1 MSDRILKSVRTLAA
15 VLPMLALAQPMLA
28 QSEGQQREGSWEFSV
43 GGGVVYT
50 DGGLRSFL
58 QSRGYGTGATVS
70 RLAPAAAVRLGYN
83 VSNHWGFSIGTAG
96 AKASG
101 VKYLTPF
108 AAATYTANLNA
119 RFSPFLTVGTQ
130 FTRITGQNDRK
141 THPTWG
147 THVGLGIRNM
157 LSPNLALRLEGR
169 MGIEHYAE
177 LPGAKTAYNSIATIG
192 FSYFTAG
199 RRPPPAPVAAAPCPV
214 CQQRVRVDTVRIQMP
229 PPPPP
234 PPPPPHKCEHGVA
247 PAGAQTD
254 QFGCLVLKDTL
265 LLEAVHFDF
274 DKSVITPTAMPILDR
289 VAESMLAHPDAVFEI
304 AGHTD
309 SVGTFAYN
317 FLLSA
322 RRAAAVRDYLIRQG
336 VPASKMTAVGYGE
349 GFPIAPN
356 ATVRGRALNRRGI
369 ELRVKK
375 P

>member
-1 MSDRILKSVRTLAA
+1 MRDQILKSVRTLAA
-15 VLPMLALAQPMLA
+15 VLPMLALAQPMAA

-43 GGGVVYT
+43 GGGLVYV
-50 DGGLRSFL
+50 DGALRDFL
-58 QSRGYGTGATVS
+58 GSQGYGTSASPS
-70 RLAPAAAVRLGYN
+70 RLAPALAARLGYN
-83 VSNHWGFSIGTAG
+83 VTNHWGFSIGTSG

-108 AAATYTANLNA
+108 AAATYTANINA

-130 FTRITGQNDRK
+130 FTRITGQNSRK

-147 THVGLGIRNM
+147 THVGVGIRNM

-169 MGIEHYAE
+169 MGIEHYAD

-199 RRPPPAPVAAAPCPV
+199 RQPPPAPMAARV
-214 CQQRVRVDTVRIQMP
+214 DTVRLVRVRVDTVRLAALP
-229 PPPPP
+229 PRPHVCQHGIAPP
-234 PPPPPHKCEHGVA
+234 GV
-247 PAGAQTD
+247 PVD
-254 QFGCLVLKDTL
+254 EYGCLVFRDTL
-265 LLEAVHFDF
+265 VLEAVHFDF
-274 DKSVITPTAMPILDR
+274 DKSVITPTALPILDR
-289 VAESMLAHPDAVFEI
+289 VAESMLAHPEAFFEI

-322 RRAAAVRDYLIRQG
+322 RRATAVRDYLIRQG
-336 VPASKMTAVGYGE
+336 VPAYKMTAVGYGA

-356 ATVRGRALNRRGI
+356 ATVEGRALNRRGLEVRI
-369 ELRVKK
+369 KK

>member
-1 MSDRILKSVRTLAA
+1 MRDQILKSVRTLAA
-15 VLPMLALAQPMLA
+15 FLSMLALTQPLVA
-28 QSEGQQREGSWEFSV
+28 QSEGQQRDDSWELSA
-43 GGGVVYT
+43 GAGLWYT
-50 DGGLRSFL
+50 DGALRSFL
-58 QSRGYGTGATVS
+58 GSRGYGTSAEPS
-70 RLAPAAAVRLGYN
+70 RLAPAVAVRVGYN
-83 VSNHWGFSIGTAG
+83 LSNHWGFSIGTSA

-119 RFSPFLTVGTQ
+119 RFSPFLTAGTQ
-130 FTRITGQNDRK
+130 FTRITGQNGRK

-147 THVGLGIRNM
+147 THLGLGFRNM
-157 LSPNLALRLEGR
+157 LSPNFALRVEGR
-169 MGIEHYAE
+169 MGIEHYAQ

-199 RRPPPAPVAAAPCPV
+199 RRAPPAPMAARADTV
-214 CQQRVRVDTVRIQMP
+214 RLVRVDTVWRTP

-234 PPPPPHKCEHGVA
+234 RRCEHGVA
-247 PAGAQTD
+247 PAGAPVD
-254 QFGCLVLKDTL
+254 QYGCLVLRDTL
-265 LLEAVHFDF
+265 LLEAVRFEF
-274 DKSVITPTAMPILDR
+274 DKSALTPTATPILDR
-289 VAESMLAHPDAVFEI
+289 VAESMLAHPEVFFEI

-336 VPASKMTAVGYGE
+336 VPAYKMTAVGYGE

-356 ATVRGRALNRRGI
+356 ATVEGRALNRRGV